1 MSGGRSSCLLQL
13 LSELLQLSGDVV
25 PLTFGFGAPGPLR
38 LQGLLQLLDT
48 SLRDRKHSSDEE
60 EDQNAEQVLPW
71 ISPTHLKL
79 FHLLLKLSH
88 QTLFILHFRLKLTQ
102 IKVFSVGR
110 YETETE

>member
-25 PLTFGFGAPGPLR
+25 PLTFGFGAPGPLC

-88 QTLFILHFRLKLTQ
+88 QTLLILHFRLKLTQ